1 MTDKI
6 DTDFK
11 KWLFAKSYIKLLKVQ
26 LKGKDTEIG
35 YLKSEVEE
43 LKYLLKEENPDV
55 NKLEIYKKQIRT
67 EKILKNVWKRKFEQ
81 INSEFITL
89 KKNNV
94 IRPIK

>member
-1 MTDKI
+1 MTAKI

-43 LKYLLKEENPDV
+43 LKHLLKEENPDV

-89 KKNNV
+89 KNNNV